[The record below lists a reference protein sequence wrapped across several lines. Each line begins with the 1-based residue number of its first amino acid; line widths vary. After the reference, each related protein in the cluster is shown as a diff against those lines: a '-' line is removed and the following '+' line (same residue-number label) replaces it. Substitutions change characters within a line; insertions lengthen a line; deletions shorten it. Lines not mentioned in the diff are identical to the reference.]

1 MFRFGARA
9 LATVSTVL
17 FAHVFFGIGAA
28 QLRAQGEAP
37 GSIDSLAQNLTILQN
52 LDGQVDLG
60 LQFTDEGGQPVRL
73 GKYFGG
79 KKPVVLMLV
88 YYGCPML
95 CGQVMNGTVEAL
107 KQISLEIGSDYD
119 IVSVSIDPS
128 EDHELAAKKK
138 VPFVRLFNRE
148 GTEGGWHFL
157 TADSASSAKLA
168 AQVGFKYYYDTK
180 LQQYAHSAGI
190 MVLTP
195 QGKISSYYFG
205 ITYDPQD
212 LRLGLVDASDG
223 KIGTLADKAKLAFCY
238 QYDPTTGSY
247 GVAIYKAIRVIGGLM
262 IFTLVGFIFISVRRD
277 RKKKRTADPAVNM

>member
-9 LATVSTVL
+9 LTTVSTVL

-60 LQFTDEGGQPVRL
+60 LQFTDEGGQQVRL

-138 VPFVRLFNRE
+138 TPFVRLFNRE

-247 GVAIYKAIRVIGGLM
+247 GVAIYKAIRIIGGLM

>member
-9 LATVSTVL
+9 LTTVSTVL
-17 FAHVFFGIGAA
+17 FAQVFFGIGAA
-28 QLRAQGEAP
+28 QLRAQEEVP

-60 LQFTDEGGQPVRL
+60 LQFTDESGRQVGLGQ
-73 GKYFGG
+73 YFGG
-79 KKPVVLMLV
+79 EKPVVLMMV

-107 KQISLEIGSDYD
+107 KQISLEVGSDYD
-119 IVSVSIDPS
+119 IVSVSIDPR

-138 VPFVRLFNRE
+138 TPFVRLFNRE
-148 GTEGGWHFL
+148 GAEKGWHFL

-168 AQVGFKYYYDTK
+168 AQVGFKYYYDSR

-195 QGKISSYYFG
+195 EGKISSYYFG

-247 GVAIYKAIRVIGGLM
+247 GVAIYKAIRIIGGLM

-277 RKKKRTADPAVNM
+277 KKKKGAADPAVNM